1 MKLSE
6 ETDDGGIRTEAEWT
20 LHKNCDELKND
31 HVYTDKGFSQSHPIA
46 CLFNRV
52 IKLLMDTPK
61 EQEQPRYTY
70 GILYIGQ

>member
-6 ETDDGGIRTEAEWT
+6 ETDDEGIRTEAEWT
-20 LHKNCDELKND
+20 LHKNCDELKK
-31 HVYTDKGFSQSHPIA
+31 DKGFSQSHPIA

-61 EQEQPRYTY
+61 EQE
-70 GILYIGQ
+70 